1 MQAAN
6 LKKAIYKGTFWSLL
20 DNFAR
25 QAITLLVFIVLA
37 RMLSPAVFGL
47 LATAILIVQG
57 FKSIAFDSIGTAI
70 VRKKAPS
77 DIDYN
82 TAFWTCVALS
92 IPFFVVLF
100 VMAPLVEQW
109 TGAEGLG
116 LVIRGV
122 SLMILTG
129 GLSRVHEARLTHNL
143 DFRPLAIR
151 SFLSVVAGGAVGF
164 GMAYSGYGVESLI
177 AQQLVTS
184 LSEFVLLWTI
194 VKWKPG
200 FAVSRESLKETLH
213 YSKYVALTATTN
225 FANQNSDQFFVT
237 YYLGAAAAGFYAT
250 GKRITNTLNIVISSA
265 LLRVS
270 LPAFS
275 RLQDNESEL
284 RSTYLHST
292 GLTAMVTA
300 PLFVGLAVL
309 SRDVVLL
316 LLGEK
321 WLPSVPVMQIITVIG
336 FLTSIGYYNQSI
348 MLVHN
353 KPQWQTKLTLLY
365 AVTNILAFFA
375 FTRFGLVYTALAF
388 AMRALLLFPISV
400 WCALK
405 LTSTRAREY
414 IAVLMPSLLS
424 SLVMALAVI
433 GARQVLHDVPVG
445 VRVIA
450 LVSTGAVIYAI
461 TLFFTMPKAYR
472 AMCRSMCRGLVA
484 RFV

>member
-20 DNFAR
+20 DNVAR

-37 RMLSPAVFGL
+37 RMLAPALFGL
-47 LATAILIVQG
+47 LATSILVVQG

-77 DIDYN
+77 DVEYN
-82 TAFWTCVALS
+82 TAFWACVALS

-100 VMAPLVEQW
+100 VIAPFVEEW

-116 LVIRGV
+116 LVMRGV
-122 SLMILTG
+122 SLMILTT
-129 GLSRVHEARLTHNL
+129 GLCRIHEARLTHNM

-151 SFLSVVAGGAVGF
+151 SFLSVIAGGAVGI
-164 GMAYSGYGVESLI
+164 GMAYAGYGVESLI

-184 LSEFVLLWTI
+184 LCEFALLWTI
-194 VKWKPG
+194 VPWKPG
-200 FAVSRESLKETLH
+200 FAVSKEALKEILH

-237 YYLGAAAAGFYAT
+237 YYLGAAASGFYAT
-250 GKRITNTLNIVISSA
+250 GKRITNTLNIVISTA

-275 RLQDNESEL
+275 RLQDNDAEL

-292 GLTAMVTA
+292 GITAMVTA

-348 MLVHN
+348 MLVRN
-353 KPQWQTKLTLLY
+353 KPQWQAKLTLLY
-365 AVTNILAFFA
+365 AVTNILAFYA
-375 FTRFGLVYTALAF
+375 FTRYGLIYTALAF
-388 AMRALLLFPISV
+388 ALRALLLFPISV

-405 LTSTRAREY
+405 LTGSHARDY
-414 IAVLMPSLLS
+414 VATLLPSLVS
-424 SLVMALAVI
+424 SFVMAVAVI
-433 GARQVLHDVPVG
+433 GASRFLGDVSVI

-450 LVSTGAVIYAI
+450 LVSTGAVVYAAV
-461 TLFFTMPKAYR
+461 LFFTMPKSY
-472 AMCRSMCRGLVA
+472 RSMCRGLVA

>member
-37 RMLSPAVFGL
+37 RMLAPAVFGL

-70 VRKKAPS
+70 VRKKEPS
-77 DIDYN
+77 DVDYN

-92 IPFFVVLF
+92 IPFFVILF
-100 VMAPLVEQW
+100 VIAPFVEEW
-109 TGAEGLG
+109 TRAEGLG

-122 SLMILTG
+122 SLMILTS
-129 GLSRVHEARLTHNL
+129 GLCRIHEARLTHNM

-151 SFLSVVAGGAVGF
+151 SFLSVVAGGTVGIA
-164 GMAYSGYGVESLI
+164 MAYAGYGVTSLI

-184 LSEFVLLWTI
+184 LSEFALLWSI

-200 FAVSRESLKETLH
+200 FAVSKASLVELLN

-250 GKRITNTLNIVISSA
+250 GKRITNTLNIVISTA

-275 RLQDNESEL
+275 RLQDNDAEL

-292 GLTAMVTA
+292 AVTAMVTA

-348 MLVHN
+348 MLVRN

-365 AVTNILAFFA
+365 AVTNILAFYA
-375 FTRFGLVYTALAF
+375 FTRYGLVYTALAF
-388 AMRALLLFPISV
+388 ALRALLLFPVSV

-405 LTSTRAREY
+405 LTGLRARDY
-414 IAVLMPSLLS
+414 LATLTPSLAS

-433 GARQVLHDVPVG
+433 GASNILQDASVLM
-445 VRVIA
+445 RVIA
-450 LVSTGAVIYAI
+450 LVSIGAVVYAMV
-461 TLFFTMPKAYR
+461 LFFAMPKTY
-472 AMCRSMCRGLVA
+472 RSMCRGVVA